1 MNAPFEA
8 AVLLVGRAA
17 AAAAGAGRLRRG
29 RRPGSGSGSGRLPA
43 GRRRAGQQLQANLRH
58 PPDLLVALHRCTPAA
73 GDDLVKISPSLS
85 LVHACMMI
93 GRCERNTQLHSTCS
107 KYIVKLQGQGQARSI
122 FLGKREETSE
132 SLIEQSGEKN

>member
-1 MNAPFEA
+1 VNAPFEA

-29 RRPGSGSGSGRLPA
+29 RRPGSGRGSGRLPA

-73 GDDLVKISPSLS
+73 GDDLVKISLY

-93 GRCERNTQLHSTCS
+93 SGCERNTQLHSTWRS
-107 KYIVKLQGQGQARSI
+107 KYIVKLQGQARSL
-122 FLGKREETSE
+122 FLGKRKET
-132 SLIEQSGEKN
+132 KRPKRPPKA